1 MTWMRIAA
9 GPMLLALLALA
20 LAAGPAPAQSVL
32 RIGLNDDPD
41 ALDPTISRAYTGRLV
56 FAALCDKLFD
66 VTPDL
71 KIVPQ
76 LATGYE
82 WGPGSRS
89 LVVKL
94 RPGVRFH
101 DGEPLNAEAVRFN
114 IERHLNTPGSFR
126 KTEIGEV
133 KSVDILNDLTVRLNL
148 SEPLVPLVAIL
159 TDRAGMMVSPKAA
172 RELGD
177 KFGTRPV
184 CAGPFKFVERVAQ
197 GKIVGERFA
206 DYWDKGNIH
215 VDRVEFVPITDST
228 ARLASLRSGDLHM
241 IERVS
246 PTDLDQ
252 IRGDNRLKVAGIPEL
267 GYQVIPLNLANGPKG
282 KLLSDARVR
291 QAIDLAIDR
300 ETLVKTVFNNEYIPG
315 NQWVSPN
322 NFYYDAQ
329 LPVKKRD
336 VARAKQLLR
345 EAGVSSLAF
354 TLIVP
359 PERDRQEAALVLQAM
374 LAEAGITMTI
384 QTQENVTMLQ
394 AGRKGDFEAY
404 FTFWSGRP
412 DPDGNVFTFN
422 VCSGAQN
429 DSKYCN
435 AEVDALLTKARH
447 VPEPAERKKL
457 YDQATVILLRDLP
470 RLVLWHRRVFT
481 GYSGKIQGF
490 TPYPDG
496 IIRLKGLKVS

>member
-1 MTWMRIAA
+1 
-9 GPMLLALLALA
+9 
-20 LAAGPAPAQSVL
+20 VL

-41 ALDPTISRAYTGRLV
+41 ALDPTISRAYVGRLV

-82 WGPGSRS
+82 WAANSRS
-89 LVVKL
+89 VVIKL
-94 RPGVRFH
+94 RPGVKFH
-101 DGEPLNAEAVRFN
+101 DGEPFNGEAVRFN
-114 IERHLNTPGSFR
+114 IERHLTTPGSFR
-126 KTEIGEV
+126 KSEIGEI
-133 KSVDILNDLTVRLNL
+133 KSVDVINDLTVRLNL
-148 SEPLVPLVAIL
+148 SEPLVPLLAAL

-177 KFGTRPV
+177 RFGTRPV
-184 CAGPFKFVERVAQ
+184 CAGPYRFVERVAQ

-206 DYWDKGNIH
+206 DYWDRANIH
-215 VDRVEFVPITDST
+215 VDRVEFIPITDST
-228 ARLASLRSGDLHM
+228 ARVASLRSGDLHL

-246 PTDLDQ
+246 PTDLAQLRADS
-252 IRGDNRLKVAGIPEL
+252 RLKVTGVPEL
-267 GYQVIPLNLANGPKG
+267 GYQTIPLNLNNGPRG
-282 KLLSDARVR
+282 KVLGSDARIR

-300 ETLVKTVFNNEYIPG
+300 EAIIKTVFNGEYIAG
-315 NQWVSPN
+315 NQWVSPSSP
-322 NFYYDAQ
+322 FYNAR
-329 LPVKKRD
+329 LPVRPRD
-336 VARAKQLLR
+336 VARARQLLR
-345 EAGVSSLAF
+345 DAGHANLAF

-359 PERDRQEAALVLQAM
+359 PERDRQEAALLIQAM

-384 QTQENVTMLQ
+384 QAQENVTMLQ

-412 DPDGNVFTFN
+412 DPDGNVFSFN
-422 VCSGAQN
+422 TCNGGQN

-435 AEVDALLTKARH
+435 ADVDGLLIKARR
-447 VPEPAERKKL
+447 VADVAERKKL
-457 YDQATVILLRDLP
+457 YDQATEILLRDLP
-470 RLVLWHRRVFT
+470 RLLLWHRRVFT
-481 GYSGKIQGF
+481 GLSARVQGF

-496 IIRLKGLKVS
+496 IVRFRGLRLN